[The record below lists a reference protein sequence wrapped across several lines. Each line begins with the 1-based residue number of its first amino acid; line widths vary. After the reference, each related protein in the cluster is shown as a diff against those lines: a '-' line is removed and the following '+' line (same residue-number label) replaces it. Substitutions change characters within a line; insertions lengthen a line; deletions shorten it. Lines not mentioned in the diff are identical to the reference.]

1 MTEEDSKLI
10 EQFEGKI
17 RKLVDLYDTVKCSN
31 SELRSQLEAKDEE
44 IRQLREELAS
54 QQESYQNLK
63 RSKVLE
69 VSGHDIDD
77 TKRRVSGLVR
87 EIDHCIKLLNV

>member
-1 MTEEDSKLI
+1 MTDDDSRLI

-17 RKLVDLYDTVKCSN
+17 RKLVDLYDTVKSSN
-31 SELRSQLEAKDEE
+31 SELQGQLEAKDAE
-44 IRQLREELAS
+44 IRLLKDQLTNL
-54 QQESYQNLK
+54 QESYQNLK

>member
-1 MTEEDSKLI
+1 MTDDDSKLI
-10 EQFEGKI
+10 EQFESKI

-31 SELRSQLEAKDEE
+31 SELRSQIEAKDEE
-44 IRQLREELAS
+44 IKRLNQELAR
-54 QQESYQNLK
+54 QNESYQHLK

-87 EIDHCIKLLNV
+87 EIDHCIKLLNA

>member
-1 MTEEDSKLI
+1 MTEEDSRLI

-17 RKLVDLYDTVKCSN
+17 RKLVDLYDVVKSSN
-31 SELRSQLEAKDEE
+31 SDLRSQIETKNEE
-44 IRQLREELAS
+44 IKRLNLELTDLK
-54 QQESYQNLK
+54 ESYQRLK
-63 RSKVLE
+63 QSKVLE

-77 TKRRVSGLVR
+77 TKRRVAGLVR

>member
-1 MTEEDSKLI
+1 MTEDDSKLI

-44 IRQLREELAS
+44 IRQLKEELAS
-54 QQESYQNLK
+54 QKESYQNLK

>member
-1 MTEEDSKLI
+1 MTEDDSRLI

-17 RKLVDLYDTVKCSN
+17 RKLVDLYDTVKSSN
-31 SELRSQLEAKDEE
+31 SQLQDQLEAKDEE
-44 IRQLREELAS
+44 IRQLKDELAGLK
-54 QQESYQNLK
+54 ESYQNLK

>member
-1 MTEEDSKLI
+1 MTEDDSRLI
-10 EQFEGKI
+10 EQFESKI
-17 RKLVDLYDTVKCSN
+17 RKLVDLYDTVKSSN
-31 SELRSQLEAKDEE
+31 NDLLSRLEAKDEE
-44 IRQLREELAS
+44 IRQLKDELAGLK
-54 QQESYQNLK
+54 ESYQNLK

-87 EIDHCIKLLNV
+87 EIDHCIKLLNA

>member
-1 MTEEDSKLI
+1 MTEDDSKLI
-10 EQFEGKI
+10 EQFEMKI
-17 RKLVDLYDTVKCSN
+17 RKLADLYDIVKCSN
-31 SELRSQLEAKDEE
+31 SDLKAQLEATDEE
-44 IRQLREELAS
+44 IRRLNQELAEMK
-54 QQESYQNLK
+54 ESYQNLK

>member
-1 MTEEDSKLI
+1 MTDDDSRLI
-10 EQFEGKI
+10 EQFQGKI
-17 RKLVDLYDTVKCSN
+17 RKLVDLYDTVKSSN
-31 SELRSQLEAKDEE
+31 TELQGQLEAKDRE
-44 IRQLREELAS
+44 ISLLKDQLANL
-54 QQESYQNLK
+54 QESYQNLK

>member
-1 MTEEDSKLI
+1 MTEQDSMLI

-17 RKLVDLYDTVKCSN
+17 RKLVDLYGTVKSMN
-31 SELRSQLEAKDEE
+31 SELQQQLDAKDAKIARLNAE
-44 IRQLREELAS
+44 ISNLK
-54 QQESYQNLK
+54 ESYQYLK
-63 RSKVLE
+63 QSKVLE
-69 VSGHDIDD
+69 VSGHDIDA

>member
-1 MTEEDSKLI
+1 MTDDDSRLI
-10 EQFEGKI
+10 EQFQGKI
-17 RKLVDLYDTVKCSN
+17 RKLVDLYDTVKSSN
-31 SELRSQLEAKDEE
+31 TELQGQLEAKDAE
-44 IRQLREELAS
+44 IRLLKDQLTNL
-54 QQESYQNLK
+54 QESYQNLK

-77 TKRRVSGLVR
+77 TKRRITGLVR

>member
-1 MTEEDSKLI
+1 MTEQDSIMI

-17 RKLVDLYDTVKCSN
+17 RKLVDLYNTVKCSN
-31 SELRSQLEAKDEE
+31 SELQSQIEAKDAE
-44 IRQLREELAS
+44 IMHLNQELADLK
-54 QQESYQNLK
+54 ESYQRLK
-63 RSKVLE
+63 QSKVLE

-87 EIDHCIKLLNV
+87 EIDHCIKLLNA

>member
-1 MTEEDSKLI
+1 MTEDDSRLI

-17 RKLVDLYDTVKCSN
+17 RKLVDLYDTVKSNN
-31 SELRSQLEAKDEE
+31 SELQGQIEAKDEE
-44 IRQLREELAS
+44 IRQLKEQLAS
-54 QQESYQNLK
+54 LKESYQNLK

>member
-1 MTEEDSKLI
+1 MTDDDSKLI
-10 EQFEGKI
+10 EQFESKI

-31 SELRSQLEAKDEE
+31 SELRSLIEAKDEE
-44 IRQLREELAS
+44 IKRLNQELDRQN
-54 QQESYQNLK
+54 ESYQHLK

-87 EIDHCIKLLNV
+87 EIYNCIKILND

>member
-1 MTEEDSKLI
+1 MTEEDSRLI

-17 RKLVDLYDTVKCSN
+17 RKLVDLYDVVKSSN
-31 SELRSQLEAKDEE
+31 SDLRSQIEAKNEE
-44 IRQLREELAS
+44 INRLNLELTDLK
-54 QQESYQNLK
+54 ESYQRLK
-63 RSKVLE
+63 QSKVLE

-77 TKRRVSGLVR
+77 TKRRVAGLVR

>member
-1 MTEEDSKLI
+1 MTEDDSRLI

-17 RKLVDLYDTVKCSN
+17 RKLVDLYDTVKCTN
-31 SELRSQLEAKDEE
+31 SQLQSQIEAKDEE
-44 IRQLREELAS
+44 IMQLKQELADMK
-54 QQESYQNLK
+54 ESYQNLK

>member
-1 MTEEDSKLI
+1 MTEDDSKLI

-44 IRQLREELAS
+44 IRQLKEELAR
-54 QQESYQNLK
+54 QEESYQNLK

>member
-1 MTEEDSKLI
+1 MTEDDSKLI
-10 EQFEGKI
+10 EQFQGKI
-17 RKLVDLYDTVKCSN
+17 RKLVDLYDAVKSNN
-31 SELRSQLEAKDEE
+31 SELHSLLETKDKE
-44 IRQLREELAS
+44 IMELKAELTS
-54 QQESYQNLK
+54 LKESYQNLK

>member
-44 IRQLREELAS
+44 IRLLKEELAS

>member
-1 MTEEDSKLI
+1 MTEEDSRLI

-17 RKLVDLYDTVKCSN
+17 RKLVDLYDTVKSSN
-31 SELRSQLEAKDEE
+31 SELQGQLDAKDEE
-44 IRQLREELAS
+44 IRLLKDQLANL
-54 QQESYQNLK
+54 QESYQNLK

>member
-1 MTEEDSKLI
+1 MTDDDSRLI

-17 RKLVDLYDTVKCSN
+17 RKLVDLYDTVKSSN
-31 SELRSQLEAKDEE
+31 SALQGQLEAKDEE
-44 IRQLREELAS
+44 IRLLKDQLANL
-54 QQESYQNLK
+54 QESYQNLK

>member
-1 MTEEDSKLI
+1 MTEDDSKLI

-17 RKLVDLYDTVKCSN
+17 RKLVDLYDTVKCNN
-31 SELRSQLEAKDEE
+31 SDLRSQLDAKDDE
-44 IRQLREELAS
+44 ISRLNQELTQLK
-54 QQESYQNLK
+54 ESYQNLK

>member
-1 MTEEDSKLI
+1 MTEDDSRLI

-17 RKLVDLYDTVKCSN
+17 RKLVDLYDTVKSSN
-31 SELRSQLEAKDEE
+31 SQLQGQLEAKDQE
-44 IRQLREELAS
+44 IRLLKDQLANL
-54 QQESYQNLK
+54 QESYQNLK

>member
-1 MTEEDSKLI
+1 MTDDDSRLI

-17 RKLVDLYDTVKCSN
+17 RKLVDLYDTVKSSN
-31 SELRSQLEAKDEE
+31 SQLQGQLEAKDQE
-44 IRQLREELAS
+44 IRLLKDQLANL
-54 QQESYQNLK
+54 QESYQNLK

>member
-44 IRQLREELAS
+44 IRQLKEELAS

-87 EIDHCIKLLNV
+87 EIDHCIKLLNI

>member
-1 MTEEDSKLI
+1 MTEDDSRLI

-31 SELRSQLEAKDEE
+31 SELRDQLEAKDEE
-44 IRQLREELAS
+44 IRQLKEELNGLK
-54 QQESYQNLK
+54 ESYQNLK

-69 VSGHDIDD
+69 VSGHDFDD
-77 TKRRVSGLVR
+77 TKLRVSGLVR

>member
-1 MTEEDSKLI
+1 MTQDDSILI

-17 RKLVDLYDTVKCSN
+17 RKLADLYNIK
-31 SELRSQLEAKDEE
+31 
-44 IRQLREELAS
+44 
-54 QQESYQNLK
+54 ESYQYLK
-63 RSKVLE
+63 QSKVLE

>member
-1 MTEEDSKLI
+1 MTEDDSKLI
-10 EQFEGKI
+10 EQFESKI

-31 SELRSQLEAKDEE
+31 SELQSQLEAKDEE
-44 IRQLREELAS
+44 IKQLKDELAALK
-54 QQESYQNLK
+54 ESYQNLK